1 VIEQGGFHRAL
12 LDRLTVLEAKQAAL
26 RESLAK
32 APADV
37 PDLHPNIAELYRRK
51 VARLSKAL
59 DHPDDRHEAMDTIRQ
74 RVTRV
79 VITPS
84 ATRGEVHAVLHGD
97 IVAIADRVSQR
108 PAKPRK
114 LSSSFPPLKQQSR
127 ECRNRLSHGLD
138 PGTPPFRTHRSR
150 AAPQRS
156 RLWVP
161 GS

>member
-37 PDLHPNIAELYRRK
+37 PDLHPNIAESYRRK
-51 VARLSKAL
+51 VARLSEAL
-59 DHPDDRHEAMDTIRQ
+59 DHPGDRYEAMDTIRQ
-74 RVTRV
+74 LVTRV

-114 LSSSFPPLKQQSR
+114 SPAVSSAETAVPRVSESA
-127 ECRNRLSHGLD
+127 E
-138 PGTPPFRTHRSR
+138 SR
-150 AAPQRS
+150 A
-156 RLWVP
+156 
-161 GS
+161 